1 MAARAHIHNADT
13 QWMDWLRKCSRRAGA
28 SGRTLYEEYST
39 ADCTSWDTSV
49 GNLKRTICP
58 AWDFCRGAMALS
70 SADIAAARYRYLD
83 RYPLTYE
90 NRDSGRY
97 IDALLEIDACQ
108 TRLRQRPEQAGGC
121 QGCMERDRTID
132 RLQLALS
139 AGDVVD
145 ETAITGKM
153 MTSIFHRHF
162 LLDSGHTS
170 RTEVRETM
178 EAVLQQE
185 IGPDETLSAG
195 SNAWG
200 TFLRNTLGVSGAN
213 SRPIRC
219 RRRAHPIGRHDAL

>member
-1 MAARAHIHNADT
+1 MSARGHIHTADT
-13 QWMDWLRKCSRRAGA
+13 QWMEWLRKCSRREGL

-39 ADCTSWDTSV
+39 QTTAWDDSV
-49 GNLKRTICP
+49 QILKTDICP
-58 AWDFCRGAMALS
+58 GWTFCRGAMALS
-70 SADIAAARYRYLD
+70 SADIAAARHRYLD

-108 TRLRQRPEQAGGC
+108 TRLRQCPEQSGGC
-121 QGCMERDRTID
+121 QGCMERDRTIG

-162 LLDSGHTS
+162 LLDGGHTS

-178 EAVLQQE
+178 ERVLQQE
-185 IGPDETLSAG
+185 IGPDETLPS
-195 SNAWG
+195 SSPTWG

-213 SRPIRC
+213 SKPIRC
-219 RRRAHPIGRHDAL
+219 RRRAHPIERHGVL